1 MLLQILLGE
10 ALTDEFLQDTIRNI
24 AMKKITQLEEQRNAL
39 MLINEMVENECIQK
53 QYIEVTN
60 QLNELIKIVRT

>member
-1 MLLQILLGE
+1 MLLQMLLGE